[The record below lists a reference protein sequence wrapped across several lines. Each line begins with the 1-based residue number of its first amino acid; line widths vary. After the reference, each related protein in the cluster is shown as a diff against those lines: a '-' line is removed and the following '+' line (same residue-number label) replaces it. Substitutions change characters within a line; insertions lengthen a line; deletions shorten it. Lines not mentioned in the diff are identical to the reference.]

1 MKTTERLDRIE
12 KRLGINDPYADI
24 AGCLDTVAFDE
35 YLLLLNK
42 LKQPSPPFWAWF
54 CSPFIQGDMELFR
67 VIAHDPC
74 CNEYTFDS
82 QSNAKMCGGFI
93 RLATPHEIKVHLI
106 GWAEKVTEKAGLFVP
121 KEIGLCYDVVDNII
135 FGNNALYFSI
145 CRDGFMVCC
154 HKDGWSNRNTGT
166 NYRITDE
173 KPERG
178 DLIYRG
184 GDIRSLDA
192 YGFYLG
198 NKECV
203 LVYGRGVLYGAS
215 GQEKK
220 IIKV

>member
-1 MKTTERLDRIE
+1 
-12 KRLGINDPYADI
+12 
-24 AGCLDTVAFDE
+24 
-35 YLLLLNK
+35 
-42 LKQPSPPFWAWF
+42 
-54 CSPFIQGDMELFR
+54 MELFR

-93 RLATPHEIKVHLI
+93 RLATPDEIKVHLMGLAKKKYKEGDRVVPPGFNGNDWVI
-106 GWAEKVTEKAGLFVP
+106 LDTNYCNNYYPDSDKLGYGSLIVYNQGVWAEKVTEKAGLFVP

-145 CRDGFMVCC
+145 CRDGFMVSCY
-154 HKDGWSNRNTGT
+154 KEGWRNTNTGT